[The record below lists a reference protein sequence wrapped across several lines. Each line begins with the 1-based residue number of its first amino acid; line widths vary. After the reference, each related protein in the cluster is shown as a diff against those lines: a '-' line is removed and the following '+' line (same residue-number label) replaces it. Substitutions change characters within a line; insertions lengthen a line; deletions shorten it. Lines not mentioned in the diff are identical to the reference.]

1 VRTFV
6 EKISDCHS
14 FAILSCPFGTIK
26 GICRLGTSWGS
37 KIEKK
42 IKMEMEIEIEIE
54 TVQAAMAFEETQE
67 TPLLR
72 CK

>member
-1 VRTFV
+1 
-6 EKISDCHS
+6 
-14 FAILSCPFGTIK
+14 LSCPFGTIK

-42 IKMEMEIEIEIE
+42 IKMEMEMEIE

>member
-1 VRTFV
+1 
-6 EKISDCHS
+6 
-14 FAILSCPFGTIK
+14 LSCPFGTIK